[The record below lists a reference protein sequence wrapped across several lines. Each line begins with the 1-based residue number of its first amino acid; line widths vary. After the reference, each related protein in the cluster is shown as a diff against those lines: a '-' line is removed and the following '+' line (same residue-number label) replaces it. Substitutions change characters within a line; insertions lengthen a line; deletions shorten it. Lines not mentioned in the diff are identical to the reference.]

1 VQIKE
6 EFQNLFKQYKDEK
19 GKKNLTYVITSADR
33 QGNVNTNPHA
43 LAGNAIDLT
52 LRVKGDYAPILEY
65 NALLMYMVENWP
77 YRAGLDNTPFVTQ
90 EGHKGN
96 VHIHVDLG
104 LNRPPHQALPF
115 FFIEDNG
122 KFLRQVF
129 SDSDL

>member
-1 VQIKE
+1 MQIKE

-43 LAGNAIDLT
+43 LSGNAIDLT
-52 LRVKGDYAPILEY
+52 LRVKGDYAPISEY
-65 NALLMYMVENWP
+65 NALLMYMVEHWP
-77 YRAGLDNTPFVTQ
+77 YRAGLDNTPFETQ
-90 EGHKGN
+90 AGFKGN